1 MKHFRALALLLSV
14 ALIVV
19 AVLLPNTALRQLRLD
34 HHWFNWLM
42 GWAEMVQRVN
52 VVHLVIFGLLG
63 ATARLALP
71 KVSLAR
77 LLPVVA
83 LFAAASE
90 VVQFWVPGRTPRMVD
105 MAQDVLGALIGVL
118 LVSGLAAGWHALRGK
133 MRP

>member
-1 MKHFRALALLLSV
+1 MKHFRAVALALSI

-19 AVLLPNTALRQLRLD
+19 AVLLPNTELRQLRLD
-34 HHWFNWLM
+34 YRWFDLLM
-42 GWAEMVQRVN
+42 GWTEMVQRVN
-52 VVHLVIFGLLG
+52 VVHLVIFALLG

-71 KVSLAR
+71 TVSLGR

-90 VVQFWVPGRTPRMVD
+90 WVQFWVPGRTPRLVD
-105 MAQDVLGALIGVL
+105 MAQDILGALIGVL

-133 MRP
+133 IRP